1 MGRSCLRWPDGKA
14 WAMNASAPAQPPF
27 PSRAGYLFTGVPLA
41 FLLNSLLVARIT
53 PALWD
58 PSNTIVKADIAVSPP
73 YHGYHF
79 LVMGV
84 AAAALLLT
92 AWIAYRRA
100 ARLRSDFAALWALL
114 SCVPIL
120 GLGIALWLGT
130 ASDEDE
136 AGQPGTSEKLAG
148 QLVVP
153 AFLCWFMIFGLTALA
168 EKKLIPR
175 ENNSY
180 LSLSLLVIL
189 PLVTAGIAGFLSA
202 RASRTVSQSIGAAFL
217 TLTAILTILGF
228 AAMEGVICVL
238 MAAPLVGL
246 LGIVGA
252 LLGHWLATL
261 TTRPAYQVQSAAWL
275 AVIVCAVGE
284 SFTPPPP
291 LEDAVSSEVVI
302 NATPAEV
309 WKQLKDIRDLPAPTE
324 PLFVFG
330 VAHPL
335 ETYVVG
341 EGGVG
346 AARVCRLSTGD
357 MPERISVWK
366 PEQELKFIVLDTPAA
381 MHEAT
386 FFGRD
391 LDAPHLHSTYTSL
404 EGGFHLEALTN
415 GQTRLIGTSRYLL
428 TITPATYWNVWTRQI
443 VSQVQLRVMNHV
455 KAKAEA
461 R

>member
-1 MGRSCLRWPDGKA
+1 
-14 WAMNASAPAQPPF
+14 MNATAPAQPPF
-27 PSRAGYLFTGVPLA
+27 PSRASYLFTGVPLA
-41 FLLNSLLVARIT
+41 FLLNSLLVVRIT

-58 PSNTIVKADIAVSPP
+58 AQMNIVKRDLAVTPP
-73 YHGYHF
+73 DGTYDF
-79 LVMGV
+79 IVLGV
-84 AAAALLLT
+84 AAVALLLT

-100 ARLRSDFAALWALL
+100 VRLRSDFAALWALF

-130 ASDEDE
+130 ASDDDE

-153 AFLCWFMIFGLTALA
+153 ALLCWAMISGLTALV
-168 EKKLIPR
+168 EMKLFPQL
-175 ENNSY
+175 NQQKY
-180 LSLSLLVIL
+180 LSLSLLVIV
-189 PLVTAGIAGFLSA
+189 PLVTAGIAGFLSS
-202 RASRTVSQSIGAAFL
+202 RAGRTLSQSIGAAFL

-228 AAMEGVICVL
+228 AAMEGVICIL
-238 MAAPLVGL
+238 MAAPFVGL
-246 LGIVGA
+246 LGIIGA

-261 TTRPAYQVQSAAWL
+261 TSRPAYQVQSAAWL

-284 SFTPPPP
+284 SVTPPAP
-291 LEDAVSSEVVI
+291 LEDVVTSEVI
-302 NATPAEV
+302 IQASPAEV

-357 MPERISVWK
+357 MPERITVWK
-366 PEQELKFIVLDTPAA
+366 PEQELQFVVLDTPAT
-381 MHEAT
+381 MREAT
-386 FFGRD
+386 FFGRE
-391 LDAPHLHSTYTSL
+391 LEAAHLHGTYTSL
-404 EGGFHLEALTN
+404 EGGFRLEALTD
-415 GQTRLIGTSRYLL
+415 GRTRLTGNSRYLL
-428 TITPATYWNVWTRQI
+428 TITPASYWNLWTRQI

-461 R
+461 AAR

>member
-1 MGRSCLRWPDGKA
+1 MT
-14 WAMNASAPAQPPF
+14 APVQPPF
-27 PSRAGYLFTGVPLA
+27 PSRASYLFTGLPLA
-41 FLLNSLLVARIT
+41 FLLNSLLVFRIT

-58 PSNTIVKADIAVSPP
+58 AQMNIVHRDLAVTPP
-73 YHGYHF
+73 DRTYDF
-79 LVMGV
+79 IVIGV
-84 AAAALLLT
+84 AVVALLLT

-120 GLGIALWLGT
+120 GVGIALWLGT

-148 QLVVP
+148 QLVIP
-153 AFLCWFMIFGLTALA
+153 ALLCWAMISGLTALM
-168 EKKLIPR
+168 EMKLFPQLNQQR
-175 ENNSY
+175 Y
-180 LSLSLLVIL
+180 LSLSLLFIV

-202 RASRTVSQSIGAAFL
+202 RAGRTLSQSIGAAFL

-228 AAMEGVICVL
+228 AAMEGVICIL
-238 MAAPLVGL
+238 IATPFVGL
-246 LGIVGA
+246 LGIIGA

-261 TTRPAYQVQSAAWL
+261 TSRPAYQVQSAAWL
-275 AVIVCAVGE
+275 AVIVCAIGE
-284 SFTPPPP
+284 SIAPPAP
-291 LEDAVSSEVVI
+291 LEDVVSSEVII
-302 NATPAEV
+302 NATPAQV

-335 ETYVVG
+335 EAYVVG

-357 MPERISVWK
+357 MPERITVWK

-381 MHEAT
+381 MREAT
-386 FFGRD
+386 IFGRD
-391 LDAPHLHSTYTSL
+391 LDGAHLHTTYTSL
-404 EGGFHLEALTN
+404 DGGFRLEALPN

-428 TITPATYWNVWTRQI
+428 AITPASYWNLWTREI

-461 R
+461 AQR

>member
-1 MGRSCLRWPDGKA
+1 
-14 WAMNASAPAQPPF
+14 MNATAPAQPPF
-27 PSRAGYLFTGVPLA
+27 PSRASYLFTGVPLA
-41 FLLNSLLVARIT
+41 FLLNSLLVVRIT

-58 PSNTIVKADIAVSPP
+58 AQMKIVKRDLAVTPP
-73 YHGYHF
+73 DGTYDF
-79 LVMGV
+79 IVLGV
-84 AAAALLLT
+84 AAVALLLT

-100 ARLRSDFAALWALL
+100 VRLRSDFAALWALF

-130 ASDEDE
+130 TSDDDE

-153 AFLCWFMIFGLTALA
+153 ALLCWAMISGLTALV
-168 EKKLIPR
+168 EMKLFPQL
-175 ENNSY
+175 NQQKY
-180 LSLSLLVIL
+180 LSLSLLVIV

-202 RASRTVSQSIGAAFL
+202 RAGRTLSQSIGAAFL

-228 AAMEGVICVL
+228 AAMEGVICIL
-238 MAAPLVGL
+238 MAAPFVGL
-246 LGIVGA
+246 LGIIGA

-261 TTRPAYQVQSAAWL
+261 TSRPAYQVQSAAWL

-284 SFTPPPP
+284 SVTPPAP
-291 LEDAVSSEVVI
+291 LEDVVTSEVII
-302 NATPAEV
+302 NATPSQV

-324 PLFVFG
+324 PLFVLG
-330 VAHPL
+330 VAHPV

-357 MPERISVWK
+357 MPERITVWK
-366 PEQELKFIVLDTPAA
+366 PEQELQFVVLDTPAT
-381 MHEAT
+381 MREAT
-386 FFGRD
+386 FFGRE
-391 LDAPHLHSTYTSL
+391 LEAAHLHGTYTSL
-404 EGGFHLEALTN
+404 EGGFRLEALPN
-415 GQTRLIGTSRYLL
+415 GQTRLTGNSRYLL
-428 TITPATYWNVWTRQI
+428 TITPASYWNLWTRQI

-461 R
+461 AQR

>member
-1 MGRSCLRWPDGKA
+1 MTV
-14 WAMNASAPAQPPF
+14 PAQPPF
-27 PSRAGYLFTGVPLA
+27 PSRASYLFTGLPLA
-41 FLLNSLLVARIT
+41 FLLNSLLVFRIT

-58 PSNTIVKADIAVSPP
+58 AQMNIVKRPLAVTPP
-73 YHGYHF
+73 DRTYDF
-79 LVMGV
+79 IVIGV
-84 AAAALLLT
+84 AVVALLLT

-120 GLGIALWLGT
+120 GVGIALWLGT
-130 ASDEDE
+130 ASDDDE
-136 AGQPGTSEKLAG
+136 AGKPGTSEKLAG
-148 QLVVP
+148 QLVIP
-153 AFLCWFMIFGLTALA
+153 ALLCWAMISGLTALM
-168 EKKLIPR
+168 EMQLFPQLNQQR
-175 ENNSY
+175 Y
-180 LSLSLLVIL
+180 LSLSLLFIV

-202 RASRTVSQSIGAAFL
+202 RAGRTLSQSIGAAFL

-228 AAMEGVICVL
+228 AAMEGVICIL
-238 MAAPLVGL
+238 IATPFVGL
-246 LGIVGA
+246 LGIIGA

-261 TTRPAYQVQSAAWL
+261 TSRPAYQVQSAAWL
-275 AVIVCAVGE
+275 AVIVCAIGE
-284 SFTPPPP
+284 SIAPPAP
-291 LEDAVSSEVVI
+291 LEDVVSSEVII
-302 NATPAEV
+302 NATPAQV

-335 ETYVVG
+335 EAYVVG

-357 MPERISVWK
+357 MPERITVWK

-381 MHEAT
+381 MREAT
-386 FFGRD
+386 IFGQD
-391 LDAPHLHSTYTSL
+391 LDGAHLHTTYTSL
-404 EGGFHLEALTN
+404 DGGFRLEALPN
-415 GQTRLIGTSRYLL
+415 GQTRLTGTSRYLL
-428 TITPATYWNVWTRQI
+428 AITPASYWNLWTREI

-461 R
+461 AQR

>member
-1 MGRSCLRWPDGKA
+1 
-14 WAMNASAPAQPPF
+14 MNATAPAQPPF
-27 PSRAGYLFTGVPLA
+27 PSRASYLFTGVPLA
-41 FLLNSLLVARIT
+41 FLLNSLLVVRIT

-58 PSNTIVKADIAVSPP
+58 AQMKIVKRDLAVTPP
-73 YHGYHF
+73 DGTYDF
-79 LVMGV
+79 IVLGV
-84 AAAALLLT
+84 AAVALLLT

-100 ARLRSDFAALWALL
+100 VRLRSDFAALWALF

-130 ASDEDE
+130 TSDDDE

-153 AFLCWFMIFGLTALA
+153 ALLCWAMISGLTALV
-168 EKKLIPR
+168 EMKLFPQL
-175 ENNSY
+175 NQQKY
-180 LSLSLLVIL
+180 LSLSLLVIV

-202 RASRTVSQSIGAAFL
+202 RAGRTLSQSIGAAFL

-228 AAMEGVICVL
+228 AAMEGVICIL
-238 MAAPLVGL
+238 MAAPFVGL
-246 LGIVGA
+246 LGIIGA

-261 TTRPAYQVQSAAWL
+261 TSRPAYQVQSAAWL

-284 SFTPPPP
+284 SVTPPAP
-291 LEDAVSSEVVI
+291 LEDVVTSEVII
-302 NATPAEV
+302 NATPSQV

-324 PLFVFG
+324 PLFVLG

-357 MPERISVWK
+357 MPERITVWK
-366 PEQELKFIVLDTPAA
+366 PEQELQFVVLDTPAT
-381 MHEAT
+381 MREAT
-386 FFGRD
+386 FFGRE
-391 LDAPHLHSTYTSL
+391 LEAAHLHGTYTSL
-404 EGGFHLEALTN
+404 EGGFRLEALPN
-415 GQTRLIGTSRYLL
+415 GQTRLTGNSRYLL
-428 TITPATYWNVWTRQI
+428 TITPASYWNLWTRQI

-461 R
+461 AAR

>member
-1 MGRSCLRWPDGKA
+1 
-14 WAMNASAPAQPPF
+14 MNATAPAQPPF
-27 PSRAGYLFTGVPLA
+27 PSRASYLFTGVPLA
-41 FLLNSLLVARIT
+41 FLLNSLLVVRIT

-58 PSNTIVKADIAVSPP
+58 AQMNIVKRDLAVTPP
-73 YHGYHF
+73 DRTYDF
-79 LVMGV
+79 IVLGV
-84 AAAALLLT
+84 AAVALLLT

-100 ARLRSDFAALWALL
+100 VRLRSDFAALWALF

-130 ASDEDE
+130 ASDDDE

-153 AFLCWFMIFGLTALA
+153 ALLCWAMISGLTALV
-168 EKKLIPR
+168 EMKLFPQL
-175 ENNSY
+175 NQQKY
-180 LSLSLLVIL
+180 LSLSLLVIV

-202 RASRTVSQSIGAAFL
+202 RAGRTLSQSIGAAFL

-228 AAMEGVICVL
+228 AAMEGVICIL
-238 MAAPLVGL
+238 MAAPFVGL
-246 LGIVGA
+246 LGIIGA

-261 TTRPAYQVQSAAWL
+261 TSRPAYQVQSAAWL

-284 SFTPPPP
+284 SVTPPAP
-291 LEDAVSSEVVI
+291 LEDVVTSEVI
-302 NATPAEV
+302 IQASPAEV

-366 PEQELKFIVLDTPAA
+366 PEQELQFIVLDTPAA
-381 MHEAT
+381 MREAT
-386 FFGRD
+386 FFGQE
-391 LDAPHLHSTYTSL
+391 LDGAHLHTTYTSL
-404 EGGFHLEALTN
+404 EGGFRLEALPN
-415 GQTRLIGTSRYLL
+415 GQTRLTGNSRYLL
-428 TITPATYWNVWTRQI
+428 TITPASYWNLWTRHI
-443 VSQVQLRVMNHV
+443 VGQVQLRVMNHV

-461 R
+461 AQR

>member
-1 MGRSCLRWPDGKA
+1 MT
-14 WAMNASAPAQPPF
+14 APVQPPF
-27 PSRAGYLFTGVPLA
+27 PSRASYLFTGLPLA
-41 FLLNSLLVARIT
+41 FLLNSLLVFRIT

-58 PSNTIVKADIAVSPP
+58 AQMNIVKRPLAVTPP
-73 YHGYHF
+73 DRTYDF
-79 LVMGV
+79 IVIGV
-84 AAAALLLT
+84 AVVALLLT

-120 GLGIALWLGT
+120 GVGIALWLGT
-130 ASDEDE
+130 ASDDDE
-136 AGQPGTSEKLAG
+136 AGKPGTSEKLAG
-148 QLVVP
+148 QLVIP
-153 AFLCWFMIFGLTALA
+153 TLLCWAMISGLTALM
-168 EKKLIPR
+168 EMQLFPQLNQQR
-175 ENNSY
+175 Y
-180 LSLSLLVIL
+180 LSLSLLFIV

-202 RASRTVSQSIGAAFL
+202 RAGRTLSQSIGAAFL

-228 AAMEGVICVL
+228 AAMEGVICIL
-238 MAAPLVGL
+238 IAAPFVGL
-246 LGIVGA
+246 LGIIGA

-261 TTRPAYQVQSAAWL
+261 TSRPAYQVQSAAWL
-275 AVIVCAVGE
+275 AVIVCAIGE
-284 SFTPPPP
+284 SIAPPAP
-291 LEDAVSSEVVI
+291 LEDVVSSEVII
-302 NATPAEV
+302 NATPAQV

-335 ETYVVG
+335 EAYVVG

-357 MPERISVWK
+357 MPERITVWK

-381 MHEAT
+381 MREAT
-386 FFGRD
+386 IFGQD
-391 LDAPHLHSTYTSL
+391 LDGAHLHTTYTSL
-404 EGGFHLEALTN
+404 DGGFRLEALPN

-428 TITPATYWNVWTRQI
+428 AITPASYWNLWTREI

-461 R
+461 AQR

>member
-1 MGRSCLRWPDGKA
+1 MT
-14 WAMNASAPAQPPF
+14 APVQPPF
-27 PSRAGYLFTGVPLA
+27 PSRASYLFTGLPLA
-41 FLLNSLLVARIT
+41 FLLNSLLVFRIT

-58 PSNTIVKADIAVSPP
+58 AQMNIVKRPLAVTPP
-73 YHGYHF
+73 DRTYDF
-79 LVMGV
+79 IVIGV
-84 AAAALLLT
+84 AVVALLLT

-120 GLGIALWLGT
+120 GVGIALWLGT
-130 ASDEDE
+130 ASDDDE
-136 AGQPGTSEKLAG
+136 AGKPGTSEKLAG
-148 QLVVP
+148 QLVIP
-153 AFLCWFMIFGLTALA
+153 ALLCWAMISGLTALM
-168 EKKLIPR
+168 EMQLFPQLNQQR
-175 ENNSY
+175 Y
-180 LSLSLLVIL
+180 LSLSLLFIV

-202 RASRTVSQSIGAAFL
+202 RAGRTLSQSIGAAFL

-228 AAMEGVICVL
+228 AAMEGVICIL
-238 MAAPLVGL
+238 IAAPFVGL
-246 LGIVGA
+246 LGIIGA

-261 TTRPAYQVQSAAWL
+261 TSRPAYQVQSAAWL
-275 AVIVCAVGE
+275 AVIVCAIGE
-284 SFTPPPP
+284 SIAPPAP
-291 LEDAVSSEVVI
+291 LEDVVSSEVII
-302 NATPAEV
+302 NATPAQV

-335 ETYVVG
+335 EAYVVG

-357 MPERISVWK
+357 MPERITVWK

-381 MHEAT
+381 MREAT
-386 FFGRD
+386 IFGQD
-391 LDAPHLHSTYTSL
+391 LDGAHLHTTYTSL
-404 EGGFHLEALTN
+404 DGGFRLEALPN
-415 GQTRLIGTSRYLL
+415 GQTRLTGTSRYLL
-428 TITPATYWNVWTRQI
+428 AITPASYWNLWTREI

-461 R
+461 AQR

>member
-1 MGRSCLRWPDGKA
+1 
-14 WAMNASAPAQPPF
+14 MNATAPAQPPF
-27 PSRAGYLFTGVPLA
+27 PSRASYLFTGVPLA
-41 FLLNSLLVARIT
+41 FLLNSLLVVRIT

-58 PSNTIVKADIAVSPP
+58 AQMNIVKRDLAVTPP
-73 YHGYHF
+73 DGTYDF
-79 LVMGV
+79 IVLGV
-84 AAAALLLT
+84 AAVALLLT

-100 ARLRSDFAALWALL
+100 VRLRSDFAALWALF

-130 ASDEDE
+130 ASDDDE

-153 AFLCWFMIFGLTALA
+153 ALLCWAMISGLTALV
-168 EKKLIPR
+168 EMKLFPQL
-175 ENNSY
+175 NQQKY
-180 LSLSLLVIL
+180 LSLSLLVIV
-189 PLVTAGIAGFLSA
+189 PLVTAGIAGFLSS
-202 RASRTVSQSIGAAFL
+202 RAGRTLSQSIGAAFL

-228 AAMEGVICVL
+228 AAMEGVICIL
-238 MAAPLVGL
+238 MAAPFVGL
-246 LGIVGA
+246 LGIIGA

-261 TTRPAYQVQSAAWL
+261 TSRPAYQVQSAAWL

-284 SFTPPPP
+284 SVTPPAP
-291 LEDAVSSEVVI
+291 LEDVVTSEVII
-302 NATPAEV
+302 NATPAQV

-357 MPERISVWK
+357 MPERITVWK
-366 PEQELKFIVLDTPAA
+366 PEQELQFVVLDTPAT
-381 MHEAT
+381 MREAT
-386 FFGRD
+386 FFGRE
-391 LDAPHLHSTYTSL
+391 LEAAHLHGTYTSL
-404 EGGFHLEALTN
+404 EGGFRLEALPN
-415 GQTRLIGTSRYLL
+415 GQTRLTGNSRYLL
-428 TITPATYWNVWTRQI
+428 TITPASYWNLWTRQI

-461 R
+461 AQR

>member
-1 MGRSCLRWPDGKA
+1 
-14 WAMNASAPAQPPF
+14 MNATAPAQPPF
-27 PSRAGYLFTGVPLA
+27 PSRASYLFTGVPLA
-41 FLLNSLLVARIT
+41 FLLNSLLVVRIT

-58 PSNTIVKADIAVSPP
+58 AQMNIVKRDLAVTPP
-73 YHGYHF
+73 DGTYDF
-79 LVMGV
+79 IVLGV
-84 AAAALLLT
+84 AAVALLLT

-100 ARLRSDFAALWALL
+100 VRLRSDFAALWALF

-130 ASDEDE
+130 ASDDDE

-153 AFLCWFMIFGLTALA
+153 ALLCWAMISGLTALV
-168 EKKLIPR
+168 EMKLFPQL
-175 ENNSY
+175 NQQKY
-180 LSLSLLVIL
+180 LSLSLLVIV
-189 PLVTAGIAGFLSA
+189 PLVTAGIAGFLSS
-202 RASRTVSQSIGAAFL
+202 RAGRTLSQSIGAAFL

-228 AAMEGVICVL
+228 AAMEGVICIL
-238 MAAPLVGL
+238 MAAPFVGL
-246 LGIVGA
+246 LGIIGA

-261 TTRPAYQVQSAAWL
+261 TSRPAYQVQSAAWL

-284 SFTPPPP
+284 SVTPPAP
-291 LEDAVSSEVVI
+291 LEDVVTSEVII
-302 NATPAEV
+302 NATPAQV
-309 WKQLKDIRDLPAPTE
+309 WKQLKDIRDLPDPTE

-357 MPERISVWK
+357 MPERITVWK
-366 PEQELKFIVLDTPAA
+366 PEQELQFVVLDTPAT
-381 MHEAT
+381 MREAT
-386 FFGRD
+386 FFGRE
-391 LDAPHLHSTYTSL
+391 LEAAHLHGTYTSL
-404 EGGFHLEALTN
+404 EGGFRLEALPN
-415 GQTRLIGTSRYLL
+415 GQTRLTGNSRYLL
-428 TITPATYWNVWTRQI
+428 TITPASYWNLWTRQI

-461 R
+461 AAR

>member
-1 MGRSCLRWPDGKA
+1 MT
-14 WAMNASAPAQPPF
+14 APVQPPF
-27 PSRAGYLFTGVPLA
+27 PSRASYLFTGLPLA
-41 FLLNSLLVARIT
+41 FLLNSLLVFRIT

-58 PSNTIVKADIAVSPP
+58 AQMNIVKRPLAVTPP
-73 YHGYHF
+73 DRTYDF
-79 LVMGV
+79 IVIGV
-84 AAAALLLT
+84 AVVALLLT

-120 GLGIALWLGT
+120 GVGIALWLGT
-130 ASDEDE
+130 ASDDDE
-136 AGQPGTSEKLAG
+136 AGKPGTSEKLAG
-148 QLVVP
+148 QLVIP
-153 AFLCWFMIFGLTALA
+153 ALLCWAMISGLTALM
-168 EKKLIPR
+168 EMQLFPQLNQQR
-175 ENNSY
+175 Y
-180 LSLSLLVIL
+180 LSRSLLFIV

-202 RASRTVSQSIGAAFL
+202 RAGRTLSQSIGAAFL

-228 AAMEGVICVL
+228 AAMEGVICIL
-238 MAAPLVGL
+238 IAAPFVGL
-246 LGIVGA
+246 LGIIGA

-261 TTRPAYQVQSAAWL
+261 TSRPAYQVQSAAWL
-275 AVIVCAVGE
+275 AVIVCAIGE
-284 SFTPPPP
+284 SIAPPAP
-291 LEDAVSSEVVI
+291 LEDVVSSEVII
-302 NATPAEV
+302 NATPAQV

-335 ETYVVG
+335 EAYVVG

-357 MPERISVWK
+357 MPERITVWK

-381 MHEAT
+381 MREAT
-386 FFGRD
+386 IFGQD
-391 LDAPHLHSTYTSL
+391 LDGAHLHTTYTSL
-404 EGGFHLEALTN
+404 DGGFRLEALPN

-428 TITPATYWNVWTRQI
+428 AITPASYWNLWTREI

-461 R
+461 AQR

>member
-1 MGRSCLRWPDGKA
+1 MTV
-14 WAMNASAPAQPPF
+14 PAQPPF
-27 PSRAGYLFTGVPLA
+27 PSRASYLFTGLPLA
-41 FLLNSLLVARIT
+41 FLLNSLLVFRIT

-58 PSNTIVKADIAVSPP
+58 AQMNIVKRDLAVTPP
-73 YHGYHF
+73 DRTYDF
-79 LVMGV
+79 IVIGV
-84 AAAALLLT
+84 AVVALLLT

-120 GLGIALWLGT
+120 GVGIALWLGT
-130 ASDEDE
+130 ASDDDE
-136 AGQPGTSEKLAG
+136 AGKPGTSEKLAG
-148 QLVVP
+148 QLVIP
-153 AFLCWFMIFGLTALA
+153 ALLCWAMISGLTALM
-168 EKKLIPR
+168 EMQLFPQLNQQR
-175 ENNSY
+175 Y
-180 LSLSLLVIL
+180 LSLSLLFIV

-202 RASRTVSQSIGAAFL
+202 RAGRTLSQSIGAAFL

-228 AAMEGVICVL
+228 AAMEGVICIL
-238 MAAPLVGL
+238 IAAPFVGL
-246 LGIVGA
+246 LGIIGA

-261 TTRPAYQVQSAAWL
+261 TSRPAYQVQSAAWL
-275 AVIVCAVGE
+275 AVIVCAIGE
-284 SFTPPPP
+284 SIAPPAP
-291 LEDAVSSEVVI
+291 LEDVVSSEVII
-302 NATPAEV
+302 NATPAQV

-335 ETYVVG
+335 EAYVVG

-357 MPERISVWK
+357 MPERITVWK

-381 MHEAT
+381 MREAT
-386 FFGRD
+386 IFGQD
-391 LDAPHLHSTYTSL
+391 LDGAHLHTTYTSL
-404 EGGFHLEALTN
+404 DGGFRLEALPN

-428 TITPATYWNVWTRQI
+428 AITPASYWNLWTREI

-461 R
+461 AQR